1 MLESQNRYIVLNILF
16 ILFAVFNLIFFN
28 TELRDLQSSSERLLN
43 SSICLLYACGSVL
56 LLLFLIT
63 NKTNFL
69 RRLLLVNLFLSGIPL
84 LYQALSMLLFGFG
97 YYNAGG
103 YLGIVYLIYPIAVL
117 VIFLYMHFSLLR
129 LTKNVLS

>member
-43 SSICLLYACGSVL
+43 SSICLIYACASIL
-56 LLLFLIT
+56 LLWFLLT
-63 NKTNFL
+63 NKTIFL
-69 RRLLLVNLFLSGIPL
+69 RRLLLVNLFLSGAPL
-84 LYQALSMLLFGFG
+84 LYQVLSMLLFGLG

-103 YLGIVYLIYPIAVL
+103 SLGIVYLIYPMAVL
-117 VIFLYMHFSLLR
+117 LIFLYVHFSLLR
-129 LTKNVLS
+129 LTKKVVN

>member
-43 SSICLLYACGSVL
+43 SSICLIYACASIL
-56 LLLFLIT
+56 LLWFLLT
-63 NKTNFL
+63 NKTIFL
-69 RRLLLVNLFLSGIPL
+69 RRLLLVNLFLSGAPL
-84 LYQALSMLLFGFG
+84 LYQVLSMLLFGLG

-103 YLGIVYLIYPIAVL
+103 FLGIVYLIYPMAVFL
-117 VIFLYMHFSLLR
+117 IFLYVHFSLLR
-129 LTKNVLS
+129 LTKKVVN

>member
-43 SSICLLYACGSVL
+43 SSICLIYACGSIL
-56 LLLFLIT
+56 LLWFSLT
-63 NKTNFL
+63 NKTIFL
-69 RRLLLVNLFLSGIPL
+69 RRLLLVNLFLSGAPL
-84 LYQALSMLLFGFG
+84 LYQVLSMLLFGFG

-103 YLGIVYLIYPIAVL
+103 SLGIVYLIYPMAVL
-117 VIFLYMHFSLLR
+117 LIFLYVHFSLLR
-129 LTKNVLS
+129 LTKKVVN

>member
-43 SSICLLYACGSVL
+43 SSICLIYACGSIL
-56 LLLFLIT
+56 LLWFSLT
-63 NKTNFL
+63 NKTIFL
-69 RRLLLVNLFLSGIPL
+69 RRLLLVNLFLSGAPL
-84 LYQALSMLLFGFG
+84 LYQVLSMLLFGFG

-103 YLGIVYLIYPIAVL
+103 SLGIVYLIYPIAL
-117 VIFLYMHFSLLR
+117 LLIFLYVHFSLLR
-129 LTKNVLS
+129 LTKKVVN

>member
-43 SSICLLYACGSVL
+43 SSICLIYACGSIL
-56 LLLFLIT
+56 LLWFSLT
-63 NKTNFL
+63 NKTIFL
-69 RRLLLVNLFLSGIPL
+69 RRLLLANLFLSGAPL
-84 LYQALSMLLFGFG
+84 LYQVLSMLLFGFG

-103 YLGIVYLIYPIAVL
+103 SLGIVYLIYPMAVL
-117 VIFLYMHFSLLR
+117 LIFLYVHFSLLR
-129 LTKNVLS
+129 LTKKVVN